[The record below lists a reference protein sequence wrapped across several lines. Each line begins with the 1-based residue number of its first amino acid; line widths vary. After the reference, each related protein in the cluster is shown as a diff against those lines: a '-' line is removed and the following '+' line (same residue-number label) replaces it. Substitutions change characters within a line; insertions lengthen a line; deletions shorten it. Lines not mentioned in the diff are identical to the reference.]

1 MNEKQKWAIV
11 SIFAA
16 AMAWVEAAV
25 VFYLRTM
32 IDRIEPY
39 QPDPLPNFV
48 GLGDIEI
55 VREAATLV
63 MLVAV
68 GYLAGSS
75 RRTRLAYSAIA
86 FGIWDILYYAY
97 LFLMGGWPQ
106 SIFDWDILFLL
117 PLPWWGPV
125 LAPVS
130 IALLMVAGGTIATQS
145 DESPRQISWLVAL
158 AGAMIALYTFMAD
171 AIGVA
176 PLGTLAIRSLLPSQ
190 FNWNLFIVGLAMMA
204 IPVLDM
210 VATGFAKNQN
220 RLQQL
225 ERPQ

>member
-11 SIFAA
+11 SIYAA

-63 MLVAV
+63 MLFAV

-75 RRTRLAYSAIA
+75 RRTRLSYFAIA
-86 FGIWDILYYAY
+86 FGIWDIFYYAY
-97 LFLMGGWPQ
+97 LILMGGWPH

-117 PLPWWGPV
+117 PLPWWGPI

-130 IALLMVAGGTIATQS
+130 IALLMIVGGTIATLS
-145 DESPRQISWLVAL
+145 DVTPRENSWLVAHV
-158 AGAMIALYTFMAD
+158 GAIIALYTFMAD
-171 AIGVA
+171 AIAAA
-176 PLGTLAIRSLLPSQ
+176 PLGAQAIRAILPSQ

-204 IPVLDM
+204 TPVLDM
-210 VATGFAKNQN
+210 VACNLALKPSQGSEI
-220 RLQQL
+220 LH
-225 ERPQ
+225 